1 MSAVSLILDNYI
13 MLAVLPG
20 LWVLL
25 ESNVHLKKKTIRI
38 TRWVMILIFAEAVLW
53 SIERWYREVDYLSY
67 VRIFFTPT
75 IYLLHPLIMLGII
88 EMAECVGKN
97 RVILL
102 ARSVY
107 RQWSP
112 HCHEPCHGRG
122 CRASRKYL
130 DAHHLASA

>member
-1 MSAVSLILDNYI
+1 MSAVSLVLDNYI

-25 ESNVHLKKKTIRI
+25 GSNVHLKRKTIRI
-38 TRWVMILIFAEAVLW
+38 TRLVMILIFLEAVLW

-67 VRIFFTPT
+67 VRILFTPT

-97 RVILL
+97 RVILYIPII
-102 ARSVY
+102 ARAPLLYTS
-107 RQWSP
+107 Q
-112 HCHEPCHGRG
+112 
-122 CRASRKYL
+122 
-130 DAHHLASA
+130 